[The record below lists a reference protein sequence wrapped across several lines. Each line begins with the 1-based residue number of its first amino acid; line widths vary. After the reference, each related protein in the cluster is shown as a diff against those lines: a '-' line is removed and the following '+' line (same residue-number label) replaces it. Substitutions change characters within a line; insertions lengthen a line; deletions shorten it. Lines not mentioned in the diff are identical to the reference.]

1 MSASLWQSATPGP
14 RRYAWLLGAT
24 LALFAAGCALTSKS
38 EPISPRYFSPERPAD
53 PARAAA
59 KPLEVPLELR
69 LGRVYGSSHLDERLV
84 YRDSDYQLG
93 YYEERRW
100 TEEPAEYLR
109 RRLARVLFEERGLR
123 HVVGGLGP
131 SLEVELTGFEEI
143 RSPRRIARV
152 QMTARLQDA
161 RIVRWEETLTV
172 DQPISDDN
180 SGDLANSMVAAL
192 GVALTTAVDKIANRV
207 VTDLST
213 PPPPPPAPS
222 DSSAPPAHRRSRDA
236 APR

>member
-1 MSASLWQSATPGP
+1 MRASLGRTAHHGA
-14 RRYAWLLGAT
+14 RRGAWLLGAVA
-24 LALFAAGCALTSKS
+24 ALLTAGCALTEKS
-38 EPISPRYFSPERPAD
+38 TPIMPRYFSPERPAEATR
-53 PARAAA
+53 PSAAPPEA
-59 KPLEVPLELR
+59 PLELR

-109 RRLARVLFEERGLR
+109 RRLARVLFEERGLK

-143 RSPRRIARV
+143 RAPKRVARV

-161 RIVRWEETLTV
+161 RVVRWEETLTV
-172 DQPISDDN
+172 DQPIAEN
-180 SGDLANSMVAAL
+180 AGGDVADSMVAAM
-192 GVALTTAVDKIANRV
+192 GVALSTAVDRIATRV
-207 VTDLST
+207 VADLSST
-213 PPPPPPAPS
+213 PPPAPSTLPAAPPPPPP
-222 DSSAPPAHRRSRDA
+222 H
-236 APR
+236 APRR